1 MRLRLVRGEPSI
13 RECPRRGIGPA
24 LSCDPHPLPSRH
36 VHPQPTAVRHRHVR
50 RGCRVDRGCLARRL
64 LAPLPRARPA
74 GAARRAAAPALPLER
89 GGAHPDRAAR
99 AAHVPPLPL
108 GAHRPARLRAPR
120 RGAVDGRG
128 RRDRGCGLV
137 LRARRALARGDRPV
151 FRARHVR
158 PGRRARG
165 GAAGAAR
172 SPPPRR
178 FGRGGARA
186 GGRGCRRRRAVAL
199 RGARAGRG
207 CRPAA
212 PRGGAQCRG
221 HLHRA
226 RAARVGGGGRG
237 AHAARRLHRGGAP
250 GAGSHAGVPAEPQRG
265 GLRRHAGRARDRE
278 PGAGLERRREGRR
291 RPRVL
296 GTDRSVADFGGM
308 PGVLGTESPEQGW
321 NAVVK
326 RGFDLACSGLGL
338 LVTAP
343 LVAVLALLV
352 RLDSPGPVF
361 YTQERVGMNGRRF
374 RMIKFRSMRADA
386 EAEGDGWTVKD
397 DPRRTPLGSTLR
409 RLSLDELPQLWN
421 VFVGDMS
428 LVGPR
433 PEQPRFV
440 EEFRG
445 SIPRYMLR
453 HHVKAGMTGWAQ
465 VNGLRGDTPLED
477 RIRYDL
483 YYVQNWSLWFD
494 VRILFLTVARVF
506 KDANAY

>member
-1 MRLRLVRGEPSI
+1 MFTRSRQLFATGMFVVDAVLIAGAWLGAYWLRFHGL
-13 RECPRRGIGPA
+13 
-24 LSCDPHPLPSRH
+24 DLP
-36 VHPQPTAVRHRHVR
+36 
-50 RGCRVDRGCLARRL
+50 
-64 LAPLPRARPA
+64 APL
-74 GAARRAAAPALPLER
+74 G
-89 GGAHPDRAAR
+89 
-99 AAHVPPLPL
+99 VPPL
-108 GAHRPARLRAPR
+108 RLYLWS
-120 RGAVDGRG
+120 GAVLTPTAL
-128 RRDRGCGLV
+128 LV
-137 LRARRALARGDRPV
+137 LRTFHLYRSARTGRLGFELLAVVQSMVVVAAIAGVGSFYARGELSRAVIALFLGLGTFALAGVRVAARLVLRELRRRGRNL
-151 FRARHVR
+151 RHVLVVGTGE
-158 PGRRARG
+158 PARM
-165 GAAGAAR
+165 
-172 SPPPRR
+172 
-178 FGRGGARA
+178 
-186 GGRGCRRRRAVAL
+186 L
-199 RGARAGRG
+199 
-207 CRPAA
+207 
-212 PRGGAQCRG
+212 
-221 HLHRA
+221 LKKI
-226 RAARVGGGGRG
+226 
-237 AHAARRLHRGGAP
+237 
-250 GAGSHAGVPAEPQRG
+250 
-265 GLRRHAGRARDRE
+265 RRHDDFGLAVHGLVAADAADVGRSLYEVPVLGVVADLPRLAE
-278 PGAGLERRREGRR
+278 AHSAEVIYIALERREWEAEAEALTLLADSTAAVRLVPDLTQAFRLN
-291 RPRVL
+291 P
-296 GTDRSVADFGGM
+296 SVEDFDGM
-308 PGVLGTESPEQGW
+308 PVVLVTESPEQGW

-409 RLSLDELPQLWN
+409 RLSLAELPPLWN